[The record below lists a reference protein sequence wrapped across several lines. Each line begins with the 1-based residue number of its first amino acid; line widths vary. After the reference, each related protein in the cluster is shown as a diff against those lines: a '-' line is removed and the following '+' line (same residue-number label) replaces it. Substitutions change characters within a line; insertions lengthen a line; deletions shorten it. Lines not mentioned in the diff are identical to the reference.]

1 MKHNIRQ
8 RVINEY
14 GLPVVKIETVNGELG
29 SGILDKNGREI
40 FEGDKVKALTPDGNY
55 EVGEVIFDEGTFMW
69 EASSGWVTD
78 LDSGGIYELEVVG
91 HVDD

>member
-1 MKHNIRQ
+1 MKHNFR
-8 RVINEY
+8 IN
-14 GLPVVKIETVNGELG
+14 GQVKTMNFELG
-29 SGILDKNGREI
+29 SGIYDKNGNEI

>member
-8 RVINEY
+8 RQLDPNT
-14 GLPVVKIETVNGELG
+14 GLIVTKIVKVEGELG

-40 FEGDKVKALTPDGNY
+40 FEGDVILIRLEGNDTVATDEVKFIKGEFWFDGYDLTLEQAAYDC
-55 EVGEVIFDEGTFMW
+55 
-69 EASSGWVTD
+69 
-78 LDSGGIYELEVVG
+78 ELEVVG